1 MASNRRGGL
10 DFGGLGKSK
19 VHISG
24 GSKTRPGLTFS
35 KNVGAGRGVAPTAK
49 PQDPNSFGGS
59 LFNEDN
65 KPAQH
70 RRNRVLLVLG
80 IALALVLVV
89 GAGVVAYMQSAQNA
103 MKPSLTLSSSTLSQV
118 SQDQTLVWSLYT
130 QTDQNESSSA
140 DLSVSNAALLGFDM
154 QNERISVIWLPS
166 DLRLYV
172 AGYGYQSLSEV
183 YGANDDD
190 SYIAAIEG
198 ATSLEISHYFK
209 SSTPGMKRLAESLE
223 FDSSAQKEQYASLL
237 AKALLES
244 SSDQLSSDVSIVET
258 LVASDFSSADLTS
271 FLEQFRGMEVDKA
284 LECVD
289 VPLDTDKTEEDTE
302 QIKASSLA
310 TMVKRISNGLAPT
323 ATKSEV
329 NSTNEIRSGTRIT
342 IWNGV
347 GVSGIASDCSSYL
360 EEKGWQIEST
370 GNAASFVYDET
381 LVIYKYDSDKKI
393 ADLLVSDL
401 GQGKA
406 YSSGWKYNYD
416 GDILLV
422 IGKDY
427 QPF

>member
-1 MASNRRGGL
+1 MASNKRGGL
-10 DFGGLGKSK
+10 DLGGLGKSR
-19 VHISG
+19 VHVNG

-65 KPAQH
+65 KPGQH

-80 IALALVLVV
+80 IVLALVLVV
-89 GAGVVAYMQSAQNA
+89 GAGVIAYLQSAQNA
-103 MKPSLTLSSSTLSQV
+103 MKPSLALSSSTLTEA
-118 SQDQTLVWSLYT
+118 SQDQTLIWALYT
-130 QTDQNESSSA
+130 QTDENESSSA
-140 DLSVSNAALLGFDM
+140 DPSVSDAALLGFDT
-154 QNERISVIWLPS
+154 QNKRISVIWLPS

-172 AGYGYQSLSEV
+172 AGYGYQSLSEA
-183 YGANDDD
+183 YGVNDDD
-190 SYIAAIEG
+190 AFIAAVEG
-198 ATSLEISHYFK
+198 VTSLEISHCFK
-209 SSTPGMKRLAESLE
+209 SSSPGMKRLAESLE
-223 FDSSAQKEQYASLL
+223 FDSGAQKDQYAKLL
-237 AKALLES
+237 AKELFES
-244 SSDQLSSDVSIVET
+244 SADQLSSDVSVIET
-258 LVASDFSSADLTS
+258 LLASDLSSADLTN
-271 FLEQFRGMEVDKA
+271 FLEQFRGMEVDKT

-289 VPLDTDKTEEDTE
+289 VPLESSKEGEGVE

-323 ATKSEV
+323 ATKTEV
-329 NSTNEIRSGTRIT
+329 NSTNEIRNSTRIT

-347 GVSGIASDCSSYL
+347 GVSGIASDCSNFL
-360 EEKGWQIEST
+360 KEKGWQIEST

-381 LVIYKYDSDKKI
+381 LVVYKYDSDKKI

-406 YSSGWKYNYD
+406 YNSGWKYNYD